1 MRDPLPTGPRG
12 SVLLTGASGFL
23 GAQVARR
30 LLACTDYTVY
40 ALVRAHDAASA
51 AHRLSRAWWD
61 WPELA
66 GAIGNRVQV
75 LAGDV
80 GQARLGLSEDDYAG
94 LVAALTH
101 IVHTAADLRVN
112 ASIAELRKTNLQGT
126 EHVLEL
132 AQAAQAD
139 HGLARYA
146 HVSTAYVAGGR
157 SGPVPEDAL
166 TDAYGFSCAYE
177 FSKYEG
183 ERRVQAAR
191 ADLPISVF
199 RPGMIVGDSSTGEIK
214 TFNTLYFP
222 LRLYLG
228 GQLPLMP
235 ASRTQRVNLVPVDY
249 VADAIVRLT
258 LAPEAA
264 GLNFH
269 LTAPYATLPPAGELV
284 AFVRGWAREQLGLR
298 LPRPVFLPLPQP
310 RGRYDPDAQPPR
322 EEGVL
327 AALRTL
333 LPYFNE
339 HLEFRRDNVDRL
351 LGPYALDWR
360 AFLPHLLT
368 YAVDAGFMHRS
379 ERTVHEQILYRLSST
394 NRPITYHDI
403 GGTQTVTRSGQEVRQ
418 DVLAAMAALKS
429 LGVAPGDRVA
439 IAGTNSTRYL
449 TLDVAIGML
458 GAVSVPVY
466 YTSPPADIDH
476 ILAASG
482 ARLLF
487 VGFNRVLE
495 RLGELRTDLPIISFC
510 GEPAAANA
518 ARESVTQNHRY
529 ARPELVEGR
538 RFDRLSDRSS
548 DTISACSARD
558 VMSWQSFLVLAG
570 QQPLDPKPQSPVGFG
585 DLATLRYT
593 SGTTGRPKGVMFR
606 HDGLRWMGETMA
618 ALLPWRARTRR
629 ARYLSFLPL
638 NHVVEGILVAYA
650 GYYIPQALDIY
661 YLEDFRQAQRYLPRV
676 KPTFFFSV
684 PRVFERAW
692 EVLEE
697 SGPGKFYLGLSA
709 GTLKNAIRPLLRWS
723 LLGKL
728 GLRGA
733 AQLAV
738 GSAVA
743 SEALLLNFRELGIE
757 IHNAYGLTEAPL
769 VTLNRAGANHIG
781 TVGNP
786 LPCTEVRIA
795 EDGEVLVRGPQVT
808 AGYFEADASSPVQD
822 GWLHT
827 GDLGRLTEDGYL
839 VLEGRKKELFKT
851 SYGKY
856 VQPAKVEALL
866 RDIPGIAEAM
876 LVGEGCPYCVALLW
890 IIDPDDAPSQA
901 AISQAMADLS
911 RGLSHPEQ
919 VKRWAV
925 LRNDLSIERGDL
937 TANLK
942 LKRQAVG
949 VRLHGLIE
957 ALYDGPPAAAGY
969 GGLSDSFLFAGE
981 AARD

>member
-1 MRDPLPTGPRG
+1 VRNPDPGAPNGA
-12 SVLLTGASGFL
+12 VLLTGASGFL

-40 ALVRAHDAASA
+40 ALVRADDKEAAA
-51 AHRLSRAWWD
+51 RRLARTWWD

-66 GAIGNRVQV
+66 RAIGDRVQV

-80 GQARLGLSEDDYAG
+80 AQPRLGLDGTTYAV
-94 LVAALTH
+94 LAAALSH
-101 IVHTAADLRVN
+101 IIHTAADLRVN
-112 ASIAELRKTNLQGT
+112 APIAELRRTNLQGT
-126 EHVLEL
+126 GYVLEL
-132 AQAAQAD
+132 AQAAHAD
-139 HGLARYA
+139 HGLARFA

-166 TDAYGFSCAYE
+166 TGAYGFSCAYE
-177 FSKYEG
+177 FSKFEG
-183 ERRVQAAR
+183 ERLVQAAR
-191 ADLPISVF
+191 QQPPFGDLRLPISVF
-199 RPGMIVGDSSTGEIK
+199 RPGMIVGDSRTGEIK

-222 LRLYLG
+222 LRLYLAG
-228 GQLPLMP
+228 RLPLVP
-235 ASRTQRVNLVPVDY
+235 AGRGQRVNLVPVDY

-258 LAPEAA
+258 LEPAAA

-269 LTAPYATLPPAGELV
+269 LTAPYASLPQAGEMV
-284 AFVRGWAREQLGLR
+284 EFVRGWAREALGLR
-298 LPRPVFLPLPQP
+298 LRRPMFVPLPSS
-310 RGRYDPDAQPPR
+310 RGRYDPAGHVPR
-322 EEGVL
+322 DEGML
-327 AALRTL
+327 AVLRTL

-339 HLEFRRDNVDRL
+339 RLEFRRDNVDRL
-351 LGPYALDWR
+351 LGPYTLDWR
-360 AFLPHLLT
+360 AFLPHLLA

-379 ERTVHEQILYRLSST
+379 ERTVHEQVLYRLGSSS
-394 NRPITYHDI
+394 RPVTYHDI
-403 GGTQTVTRSGQEVRQ
+403 RGDRIITRPASDVRQ
-418 DVLAAMAALKS
+418 DILQAMAALKS
-429 LGVAPGDRVA
+429 LGVGQGDRVA

-458 GAVSVPVY
+458 GAVSVPLY
-466 YTSPPADIDH
+466 YTSPPADVDH

-487 VGFNRVLE
+487 IGYPRLLE
-495 RLGELRTDLPIISFC
+495 RLGELRAELPIISFC
-510 GEPAAANA
+510 SDPPPVGL
-518 ARESVTQNHRY
+518 
-529 ARPELVEGR
+529 ARP
-538 RFDRLSDRSS
+538 
-548 DTISACSARD
+548 
-558 VMSWQSFLVLAG
+558 VMAWETFLALAG
-570 QQPLDPKPQSPVGFG
+570 GQELEQRPCSPAGFG

-606 HDGLRWMGETMA
+606 HAGVRWMGETMA
-618 ALLPWRARTRR
+618 ALLPWQARNRP

-638 NHVVEGILVAYA
+638 NHVTEGILTAYA
-650 GYYIPQALDIY
+650 GYYLPAGLDIY
-661 YLEDFRQAQRYLPRV
+661 FLDDFRRAERYLPIV

-684 PRVFERAW
+684 PRVFEKAW
-692 EVLEE
+692 EGLEE
-697 SGPGKFYLGLSA
+697 SRPGKFYLRLPSGP
-709 GTLKNAIRPLLRWS
+709 LKNVLRPLLRRS
-723 LLGKL
+723 ILGRL
-728 GLRGA
+728 GLRSA
-733 AQLAV
+733 AQLAI

-743 SEALLLNFRELGIE
+743 GESLLLNFRELGIE

-781 TVGNP
+781 TVGAP
-786 LPCTEVRIA
+786 LPCTDVRIA

-808 AGYFEADASSPVQD
+808 TGYFEADTPSPVQD

-827 GDLGRLTEDGYL
+827 GDLGRLTADGL

-866 RDIPGIAEAM
+866 RDIPGVAEAM
-876 LVGEGCPYCVALLW
+876 LVGEGRPFCVALLW
-890 IIDPDDAPSQA
+890 LAGAGRSLAPATIGQA
-901 AISQAMADLS
+901 IQQIS

-925 LRNDLSIERGDL
+925 LANDLSVERGDL

-942 LKRQAVG
+942 LKRGAVG
-949 VRLHGLIE
+949 ARLQGLIE
-957 ALYDGPPAAAGY
+957 ALYAEALPAAGP
-969 GGLSDSFLFAGE
+969 GGFGDAFLFAGA

>member
-1 MRDPLPTGPRG
+1 MTASGPATARG
-12 SVLLTGASGFL
+12 AVLLTGASGFL

-40 ALVRAHDAASA
+40 ALIRANDAANA
-51 AHRLSRAWWD
+51 AHRLSRTWWD

-66 GAIGNRVQV
+66 QAIGNRVEV
-75 LAGDV
+75 LVGDV
-80 GQARLGLSEDDYAG
+80 TQPRLGLGEDGYAG
-94 LVAALTH
+94 VVAGLTH
-101 IVHTAADLRVN
+101 IIHTAADLRVN
-112 ASIAELRKTNLQGT
+112 APIQELRRTNLQGT

-132 AQAAQAD
+132 AEAAQAD

-166 TDAYGFSCAYE
+166 TDEYGFSCAYE
-177 FSKYEG
+177 FSKFEG

-191 ADLPISVF
+191 DRLPVSVF
-199 RPGMIVGDSSTGEIK
+199 RPGMIVGDSRTGEIK

-222 LRLYLG
+222 LRLYLSG
-228 GQLPLMP
+228 RLPLMP
-235 ASRTQRVNLVPVDY
+235 ASRAQPINLVPVDY

-258 LAPEAA
+258 LEPEAA

-269 LTAPYATLPPAGELV
+269 LTAPYSTLPQAGELV
-284 AFVRGWAREQLGLR
+284 EFVRQWAREQHGLR
-298 LPRPVFLPLPQP
+298 LPRPVFLPLPLR
-310 RGRYDPDAQPPR
+310 RGRYDPTRRPSRD
-322 EEGVL
+322 EGLL
-327 AALRTL
+327 ASLLTL

-339 HLEFRRDNVDRL
+339 RLEFRRDNVDRL
-351 LGPYALDWR
+351 LGPYPHDWR
-360 AFLPHLLT
+360 EFLPHLLA

-379 ERTVHEQILYRLSST
+379 ERTVHEQILYRLASK

-403 GGTQTVTRSGQEVRQ
+403 RGDRIVTRSGQEVRQ
-418 DVLAAMAALKS
+418 DILAAMAALKS
-429 LGVAPGDRVA
+429 LGVVPGDRVA

-449 TLDVAIGML
+449 TLDVAIGMV
-458 GAVSVPVY
+458 GAVSVPLY
-466 YTSPPADIDH
+466 YTSPPADIDA

-487 VGFNRVLE
+487 IGFNRLLE
-495 RLGELRTDLPIISFC
+495 RLGELHSDVPVISFC
-510 GEPAAANA
+510 NEPAPAAAA
-518 ARESVTQNHRY
+518 AAAPAGL
-529 ARPELVEGR
+529 AR
-538 RFDRLSDRSS
+538 S
-548 DTISACSARD
+548 
-558 VMSWQSFLVLAG
+558 VMSWEAFLSLRDGSQSLG
-570 QQPLDPKPQSPVGFG
+570 RQQPLDPKPVSPAGFG

-606 HDGLRWMGETMA
+606 HDGVRWMGESLA
-618 ALLPWRARTRR
+618 SLLPWQARTRR

-650 GYYIPQALDIY
+650 GYYIPQALELY
-661 YLEDFRQAQRYLPRV
+661 YLDDFRQVQRYLPKV
-676 KPTFFFSV
+676 KPTFFFAV

-692 EVLEE
+692 EGLEE
-697 SGPGKFYLGLSA
+697 SRPGRFYLGRL
-709 GTLKNAIRPLLRWS
+709 GRPGLPGGPVKNIFRPLLRWS
-723 LLGKL
+723 FLGKL
-728 GLRGA
+728 GLRSA
-733 AQLAV
+733 AQLSV

-743 SEALLLNFRELGIE
+743 SEALLLNYRELGIE
-757 IHNAYGLTEAPL
+757 LHNNYGLTEAPL
-769 VTLNRAGANHIG
+769 VTLNRVGANHIG
-781 TVGNP
+781 TVGTP

-795 EDGEVLVRGPQVT
+795 EDGEVLVRGPQIT
-808 AGYFEADASSPVQD
+808 SGYFEQDVASPVQD

-839 VLEGRKKELFKT
+839 ILQGRKKELFKT

-856 VQPAKVEALL
+856 VQPAKIEALL
-866 RDIPGIAEAM
+866 RDIPGIAETM
-876 LVGEGCPYCVALLW
+876 LVGEGRPYCVALLW
-890 IIDPDDAPSQA
+890 IIDPDHAPTEA
-901 AISQAMADLS
+901 AIAEAMEDLS

-925 LRNDLSIERGDL
+925 LRNDLSTERGDL

-949 VRLHGLIE
+949 ARLQGLIE
-957 ALYDGPPAAAGY
+957 ALYADSPAAAAVLSKAEPGSLCDS
-969 GGLSDSFLFAGE
+969 GLYQGLLFAGE
-981 AARD
+981 AARN

>member
-1 MRDPLPTGPRG
+1 MPDALSTGPG
-12 SVLLTGASGFL
+12 GAVLLTGASGFL

-30 LLACTDYTVY
+30 LLASTDYPIY
-40 ALVRAHDAASA
+40 ALIRAADSASA
-51 AHRLSRAWWD
+51 AQRLARAWWD

-75 LAGDV
+75 LTGDV

-94 LVAALTH
+94 LAAGLTH

-112 ASIAELRKTNLQGT
+112 APIAELRKTNLQGT
-126 EHVLEL
+126 AHVLEL

-146 HVSTAYVAGGR
+146 HISTAYVAGGR

-177 FSKYEG
+177 FSKYEA
-183 ERRVQAAR
+183 ERLVQAAR

-199 RPGMIVGDSSTGEIK
+199 RPGMIVGDSATGEIK

-222 LRLYLG
+222 LRLYLTG
-228 GQLPLMP
+228 RLPLLP

-258 LAPEAA
+258 LKPEAA

-269 LTAPYATLPPAGELV
+269 LTAPHATLPQIGELV
-284 AFVRGWAREQLGLR
+284 AFVRAWAREQLGLR
-298 LPRPVFLPLPQP
+298 LPRPVFLPLPLP
-310 RGRYDPDAQPPR
+310 RGRYDASRPPAR
-322 EEGVL
+322 DEGTL

-351 LGPYALDWR
+351 LGPYPLDWR
-360 AFLPHLLT
+360 AFLPRLLA
-368 YAVDAGFMHRS
+368 YAVAAGFMHRS
-379 ERTVHEQILYRLSST
+379 ERTVHEQILYRLGNK
-394 NRPITYHDI
+394 NRPVTYHDI
-403 GGTQTVTRSGQEVRQ
+403 SGGSIVTRSGQEVRQ

-429 LGVAPGDRVA
+429 LGIGPGDRVA

-449 TLDVAIGML
+449 TLDVALGML

-495 RLGELRTDLPIISFC
+495 RRGELRSDAPVISFC
-510 GEPAAANA
+510 SDPAPVAAAA
-518 ARESVTQNHRY
+518 GARAGASWE
-529 ARPELVEGR
+529 AFLALGR
-538 RFDRLSDRSS
+538 
-548 DTISACSARD
+548 
-558 VMSWQSFLVLAG
+558 

-638 NHVVEGILVAYA
+638 NHVVEGILVAYT

-661 YLEDFRQAQRYLPRV
+661 FLEDFREAQRYLPQV

-692 EVLEE
+692 EGLEE
-697 SGPGKFYLGLSA
+697 SGPGKFYLGLTH
-709 GTLKNAIRPLLRWS
+709 GPVKNVLRPVLRWS

-728 GLRGA
+728 GLRRA
-733 AQLAV
+733 TQLAV
-738 GSAVA
+738 GSASA
-743 SEALLLNFRELGIE
+743 SEKMLLNFRELGIE
-757 IHNAYGLTEAPL
+757 LHNAYGLTEAPL
-769 VTLNRAGANHIG
+769 VTLNRDGANRIG
-781 TVGNP
+781 TVGAP
-786 LPCTEVRIA
+786 LPGTEVRLA

-808 AGYFEADASSPVQD
+808 AGYFEQDVPSPVQD

-827 GDLGRLTEDGYL
+827 GDLGRLTADGYL

-856 VQPAKVEALL
+856 VQPAKIEALL
-866 RDIPGIAEAM
+866 RDIPGIAETL
-876 LVGEGCPYCVALLW
+876 LVGEGRPYCVALLW
-890 IIDPDDAPSQA
+890 IIDPDDAPSEA
-901 AISQAMADLS
+901 AIGQAMADLS

-949 VRLHGLIE
+949 VRFQGLIE
-957 ALYDGPPAAAGY
+957 ALYDGTPAAAAV
-969 GGLSDSFLFAGE
+969 LSKAEPGRIYEGFLFAGE

>member
-1 MRDPLPTGPRG
+1 MDRSAASAPRG
-12 SVLLTGASGFL
+12 AALLTGATGFL

-30 LLACTDYTVY
+30 LLERTDCTVY
-40 ALVRAHDAASA
+40 ALIRAEDAAGAS
-51 AHRLSRAWWD
+51 HRLARAWWD
-61 WPELA
+61 WAELA
-66 GAIGNRVQV
+66 GAIGSRVQV
-75 LAGDV
+75 LVGDV
-80 GQARLGLSEDDYAG
+80 AQPRLGLDEDGYAG
-94 LVAALTH
+94 LVAGLTH

-112 ASIAELRKTNLQGT
+112 APIAELRKTNLQGT

-132 AQAAQAD
+132 AQAVQAD

-157 SGPVPEDAL
+157 SGSVPEDAL

-177 FSKYEG
+177 FSKFEG

-191 ADLPISVF
+191 DRLPVSVF
-199 RPGMIVGDSSTGEIK
+199 RPGMIVGDSRTGEIK

-222 LRLYLG
+222 LRLYLS
-228 GQLPLMP
+228 GQLPVMP
-235 ASRTQRVNLVPVDY
+235 ASRAQPINLVPVDY

-258 LAPEAA
+258 LEPGAA

-269 LTAPYATLPPAGELV
+269 LTAPYSTLPRAGETV
-284 AFVRGWAREQLGLR
+284 EFVRQWAREQLGLR
-298 LPRPVFLPLPQP
+298 RPRPLFLPLPLP
-310 RGRYDPDAQPPR
+310 RGRYDPAGRPPR
-322 EEGVL
+322 DEGVL
-327 AALRTL
+327 ASLRTL

-339 HLEFRRDNVDRL
+339 HLEFQRDNVDRL
-351 LGPYALDWR
+351 LGPYPHDWR
-360 AFLPHLLT
+360 EFLPHLLA

-379 ERTVHEQILYRLSST
+379 ERTVHEQILYRLGNK
-394 NRPITYHDI
+394 NRPVTYHDI
-403 GGTQTVTRSGQEVRQ
+403 SGGRTVTRSGQEVRQ
-418 DVLAAMAALKS
+418 DVLVAMAALKS
-429 LGVAPGDRVA
+429 LGIAPGDRVA

-449 TLDVAIGML
+449 TLDAAIGML

-466 YTSPPADIDH
+466 YTSPPAEIDH

-487 VGFNRVLE
+487 VGFSRLLE
-495 RLGELRTDLPIISFC
+495 RLGELRSDVPIISFC
-510 GEPAAANA
+510 NDPAPAAAAAVA
-518 ARESVTQNHRY
+518 AR
-529 ARPELVEGR
+529 P
-538 RFDRLSDRSS
+538 
-548 DTISACSARD
+548 
-558 VMSWQSFLVLAG
+558 VMSWEAFLALG
-570 QQPLDPKPQSPVGFG
+570 RQQPLDPKPRSPASFG

-606 HDGLRWMGETMA
+606 HDGLRWMGESLA
-618 ALLPWRARTRR
+618 SLLPWQARTHR

-650 GYYIPQALDIY
+650 GYYIPEPLDIY
-661 YLEDFRQAQRYLPRV
+661 YLDDFRQAQRYLPQV
-676 KPTFFFSV
+676 KPTVFFSV
-684 PRVFERAW
+684 PRVFEKAW
-692 EVLEE
+692 EGLEE
-697 SGPGKFYLGLSA
+697 SRPGKLYLGMA
-709 GTLKNAIRPLLRWS
+709 KGPLKNALRPLLRWS
-723 LLGKL
+723 LLSKL
-728 GLRGA
+728 GLRAA
-733 AQLAV
+733 AQLMV

-743 SEALLLNFRELGIE
+743 SEALLLNYRELGIE
-757 IHNAYGLTEAPL
+757 LHNAYGLTEAPL

-786 LPCTEVRIA
+786 LPRTEVRIA
-795 EDGEVLVRGPQVT
+795 EDGEVLVRGPQIT
-808 AGYFEADASSPVQD
+808 AGYFEQDVASPVQD

-839 VLEGRKKELFKT
+839 ILEGRKKELFKT

-856 VQPAKVEALL
+856 VQPAKVETLL
-866 RDIPGIAEAM
+866 RDIPGIAETM
-876 LVGEGCPYCVALLW
+876 LVGEGRPYCVALLW
-890 IIDPDDAPSQA
+890 IIDPDHAPSEA

-949 VRLHGLIE
+949 VRLQGLIE
-957 ALYDGPPAAAGY
+957 ALYDESPAGAAPGS
-969 GGLSDSFLFAGE
+969 LCDSFLFAG
-981 AARD
+981 AAATRN

>member
-1 MRDPLPTGPRG
+1 MDRSTAGPPSSTPG
-12 SVLLTGASGFL
+12 AVLLTGATGFL

-30 LLACTDYTVY
+30 LLACADYTVY
-40 ALVRAHDAASA
+40 ALIRADNPASA
-51 AHRLSRAWWD
+51 VHRLSRAWWD

-75 LAGDV
+75 LVGDV
-80 GQARLGLSEDDYAG
+80 AQPRLGLDEDGYAG
-94 LVAALTH
+94 LAAGLTH
-101 IVHTAADLRVN
+101 IIHTAADLRVN
-112 ASIAELRKTNLQGT
+112 APIAELRRTNLQGT
-126 EHVLEL
+126 EHVLAL

-157 SGPVPEDAL
+157 TGPVPEDAL

-183 ERRVQAAR
+183 ERLVQAAR

-199 RPGMIVGDSSTGEIK
+199 RPGMIVGDSATGEIK

-269 LTAPYATLPPAGELV
+269 LTAPYAILPQIGELV
-284 AFVRGWAREQLGLR
+284 AFVRTWAREQLGLR
-298 LPRPVFLPLPQP
+298 LPRPVFLPLPLP
-310 RGRYDPDAQPPR
+310 RGRYDPDAPPPR

-351 LGPYALDWR
+351 LGSYALDWR
-360 AFLPHLLT
+360 DFVPHLLA

-403 GGTQTVTRSGQEVRQ
+403 GGSGIVTRSGQEVRQ

-429 LGVAPGDRVA
+429 LGIGPGDRVA

-495 RLGELRTDLPIISFC
+495 RLGELHSDARVISFC
-510 GEPAAANA
+510 SDSAPATSAAAA
-518 ARESVTQNHRY
+518 A
-529 ARPELVEGR
+529 AADAWP
-538 RFDRLSDRSS
+538 
-548 DTISACSARD
+548 
-558 VMSWQSFLVLAG
+558 VMTWEAFLALG
-570 QQPLDPKPQSPVGFG
+570 SQQPLDPKPRSPVGFG

-618 ALLPWRARTRR
+618 ALLPWQARTRR

-650 GYYIPQALDIY
+650 GYYIPQTLDIY
-661 YLEDFRQAQRYLPRV
+661 YLEDFRQAQRYLPQV

-692 EVLEE
+692 EGLEE
-697 SGPGKFYLGLSA
+697 SRPGKSYLSLTH
-709 GTLKNAIRPLLRWS
+709 GTAKRVLRPLLRWS

-733 AQLAV
+733 TQLAV
-738 GSAVA
+738 GSAAA
-743 SEALLLNFRELGIE
+743 SEKMLLNFRELGIE

-769 VTLNRAGANHIG
+769 VTFNREGANHIG

-786 LPCTEVRIA
+786 LPRTEVRLA

-808 AGYFEADASSPVQD
+808 AGYFEQDAPSPVQD

-827 GDLGRLTEDGYL
+827 GDLGRLTDDGYL

-856 VQPAKVEALL
+856 VQPAKIEALL
-866 RDIPGIAEAM
+866 RDIPGIAETM
-876 LVGEGCPYCVALLW
+876 LVGEGRPYCVALLW
-890 IIDPDDAPSQA
+890 IIDPDDAPSEA
-901 AISQAMADLS
+901 AISQGMADLS

-949 VRLHGLIE
+949 VRLQGLIE
-957 ALYDGPPAAAGY
+957 ALYDGSPGDAAV
-969 GGLSDSFLFAGE
+969 LSKAEPGSLCDGFLFAGE

>member
-1 MRDPLPTGPRG
+1 MRDPLPAGPRG
-12 SVLLTGASGFL
+12 AILLTGASGFL

-30 LLACTDYTVY
+30 LLASTDYTVY
-40 ALVRAHDAASA
+40 ALIRAEDVESAS
-51 AHRLSRAWWD
+51 HRLSRAWWD

-75 LAGDV
+75 LVGDV
-80 GQARLGLSEDDYAG
+80 TQPRLGLGEDGWAG
-94 LVAALTH
+94 LVAAVTH
-101 IVHTAADLRVN
+101 IIHTAADLRVN
-112 ASIAELRKTNLQGT
+112 APIAELRKTNVQGT
-126 EHVLEL
+126 GHVLEL
-132 AQAAQAD
+132 AQAAHAD
-139 HGLARYA
+139 HGLARYS
-146 HVSTAYVAGGR
+146 HVSSAYVAGGR
-157 SGPVPEDAL
+157 TGPVPEDAL
-166 TDAYGFSCAYE
+166 TGEYGFSCAYE

-183 ERRVQAAR
+183 ERLVQAAR
-191 ADLPISVF
+191 DRLPISVL
-199 RPGMIVGDSSTGEIK
+199 RPGMIVGDSHTGEIK

-222 LRLYLG
+222 LRLYLAG
-228 GQLPLMP
+228 RLPLMP
-235 ASRTQRVNLVPVDY
+235 AGRTQRVNLVPVDY
-249 VADAIVRLT
+249 VAGAIARLT
-258 LAPEAA
+258 LEPEAA

-269 LTAPYATLPPAGELV
+269 LTAPHAALPQAGELV
-284 AFVRGWAREQLGLR
+284 ELVRGWAREQLGLR
-298 LPRPVFLPLPQP
+298 LARPVFLPLPLP
-310 RGRYDPDAQPPR
+310 RGRYDPAGRPPR
-322 EEGVL
+322 DE

-351 LGPYALDWR
+351 LGQYPLDWR
-360 AFLPHLLT
+360 EFLPHLLA
-368 YAVDAGFMHRS
+368 YAIDAGFMHRS
-379 ERTVHEQILYRLSST
+379 ERTVHEQILYRLASK

-403 GGTQTVTRSGQEVRQ
+403 GGGGIVTRSGHEVRQ
-418 DVLAAMAALKS
+418 DVLVAMAALRS

-458 GAVSVPVY
+458 GAVSVPLY

-495 RLGELRTDLPIISFC
+495 RLGELHTDVPVISFC
-510 GEPAAANA
+510 SDSSALASASASAAAG
-518 ARESVTQNHRY
+518 T
-529 ARPELVEGR
+529 RPVMTWEAFLALGR
-538 RFDRLSDRSS
+538 H
-548 DTISACSARD
+548 
-558 VMSWQSFLVLAG
+558 G
-570 QQPLDPKPQSPVGFG
+570 PLDPRPQSPAGFG

-606 HDGLRWMGETMA
+606 HAGVRWMGETLA
-618 ALLPWRARTRR
+618 SLLPWQARTRR

-650 GYYIPQALDIY
+650 GYYIPEPLDIY
-661 YLEDFRQAQRYLPRV
+661 YLEDFRQAQKYLPQV

-684 PRVFERAW
+684 PRVFEKAW
-692 EVLEE
+692 EGLEE
-697 SGPGKFYLGLSA
+697 SRPGKLYLGLTPGPTKSV
-709 GTLKNAIRPLLRWS
+709 LRPLLRWS

-728 GLRGA
+728 GLRA
-733 AQLAV
+733 ASQLTV

-743 SEALLLNFRELGIE
+743 SENLLLNFRGLAIE

-781 TVGNP
+781 TVGAP

-808 AGYFEADASSPVQD
+808 AGYFEADAASPVRG
-822 GWLHT
+822 GWLYT
-827 GDLGRLTEDGYL
+827 GDLGRLTEDGSL

-876 LVGEGCPYCVALLW
+876 LVGEGRPYCVALLW
-890 IIDPDDAPSQA
+890 IIDPDHAPSAA

-911 RGLSHPEQ
+911 RRLSHPEQ

-942 LKRQAVG
+942 LKRQAIG
-949 VRLHGLIE
+949 VRLQGLIE
-957 ALYDGPPAAAGY
+957 ALYADTPAAAAVLSKAQPGSRGDSGPCE
-969 GGLSDSFLFAGE
+969 GGPYDSGLCEGGPCEGLLFAGE

>member
-1 MRDPLPTGPRG
+1 MMNG
-12 SVLLTGASGFL
+12 SAGRASSAAPGDVLLTGASGFL

-30 LLACTDYTVY
+30 LLARTDYTVC
-40 ALVRAHDAASA
+40 ALVRAEDVESAS
-51 AHRLSRAWWD
+51 HRLSRAWWD

-75 LAGDV
+75 LVGDV
-80 GQARLGLSEDDYAG
+80 AQPRLGLSEDGYAG
-94 LVAALTH
+94 LVAGVTH
-101 IVHTAADLRVN
+101 IIHTAADLRVN
-112 ASIAELRKTNLQGT
+112 APIAELRKTNLLGT

-132 AQAAQAD
+132 AQAAHAN
-139 HGLARYA
+139 HGLARFS

-157 SGPVPEDAL
+157 TGPVPEDAL
-166 TDAYGFSCAYE
+166 TDAHGFSCAYE
-177 FSKYEG
+177 FSKLEG
-183 ERRVQAAR
+183 ERLVQAAR
-191 ADLPISVF
+191 PDLPISVF
-199 RPGMIVGDSSTGEIK
+199 RPGMIVGDSATGEIK
-214 TFNTLYFP
+214 TFNTFYFP
-222 LRLYLG
+222 LRLYLEG
-228 GQLPLMP
+228 RLRLVP
-235 ASRTQRVNLVPVDY
+235 ASRTQPVNVVPVDY

-258 LAPEAA
+258 LVPEAA

-269 LTAPYATLPPAGELV
+269 LTAPYSTLPRAGELV
-284 AFVRGWAREQLGLR
+284 EFVRQWAREQLGLQR
-298 LPRPVFLPLPQP
+298 PRPVFLPLPLP
-310 RGRYDPDAQPPR
+310 RGRYDPGAQPPR
-322 EEGVL
+322 EEGGHRTADGL

-339 HLEFRRDNVDRL
+339 RLEFRRDNADRL
-351 LGPYALDWR
+351 LGPYPLDWR
-360 AFLPHLLT
+360 DFLPRLLT

-379 ERTVHEQILYRLSST
+379 ERTVHEQILYRLASE

-403 GGTQTVTRSGQEVRQ
+403 PADAIGPDRIGRDRIVTRSGQEVRQ
-418 DVLAAMAALKS
+418 DVLVAMAALKS
-429 LGVAPGDRVA
+429 LGVVPGDRVA

-476 ILAASG
+476 ILTASG

-495 RLGELRTDLPIISFC
+495 RLGELRSDVPVISFC
-510 GEPAAANA
+510 IGTAPTSAAA
-518 ARESVTQNHRY
+518 
-529 ARPELVEGR
+529 ARPVMTWEAFLSLGR
-538 RFDRLSDRSS
+538 
-548 DTISACSARD
+548 
-558 VMSWQSFLVLAG
+558 
-570 QQPLDPKPQSPVGFG
+570 QQPLDPRPISPAGFG

-650 GYYIPQALDIY
+650 GYYIPQRLDIY
-661 YLEDFRQAQRYLPRV
+661 FLEDFRQAQRYLPQV

-692 EVLEE
+692 EGLEE
-697 SGPGKFYLGLSA
+697 SRPGKFYLGLTR
-709 GTLKNAIRPLLRWS
+709 GPVKNALRPLLRWS

-733 AQLAV
+733 TQLAV

-743 SEALLLNFRELGIE
+743 SEKMLLNYRELGIE

-786 LPCTEVRIA
+786 LPRTEVRIA

-808 AGYFEADASSPVQD
+808 AGYFEADAPSPVQD

-839 VLEGRKKELFKT
+839 ILEGRKKELFKT

-866 RDIPGIAEAM
+866 RDIPGIAETM
-876 LVGEGCPYCVALLW
+876 LVGEGRPYCAALLW
-890 IIDPDDAPSQA
+890 IIDPDHAPSEA
-901 AISQAMADLS
+901 AISQAMEVLS

-949 VRLHGLIE
+949 IRLQGLIE
-957 ALYDGPPAAAGY
+957 AIYDRSPVDTAPGS
-969 GGLSDSFLFAGE
+969 LCESFLFAGE

>member
-1 MRDPLPTGPRG
+1 MGDLLPAGPRG
-12 SVLLTGASGFL
+12 MVLLTGASGFL

-30 LLACTDYTVY
+30 LLACTDYTVC
-40 ALVRAHDAASA
+40 ALIRAEDPAGA

-66 GAIGNRVQV
+66 GAIGRRVQV

-80 GQARLGLSEDDYAG
+80 GQVRLGLSEDDYAG
-94 LVAALTH
+94 LVAGLTH

-112 ASIAELRKTNLQGT
+112 APIAELRKTNLQGT
-126 EHVLEL
+126 GHVLEL

-166 TDAYGFSCAYE
+166 TDAHGFSCAYE

-183 ERRVQAAR
+183 ERLVQAAR
-191 ADLPISVF
+191 DRLPISVF
-199 RPGMIVGDSSTGEIK
+199 RPGMIVGDSATGEIK

-222 LRLYLG
+222 LRLYLEG
-228 GQLPLMP
+228 RLPLMP
-235 ASRTQRVNLVPVDY
+235 AGRAQRVNLVPVDY

-269 LTAPYATLPPAGELV
+269 LTAPYATLPQTGELV
-284 AFVRGWAREQLGLR
+284 AFVRTWAWEQLGLR
-298 LPRPVFLPLPQP
+298 LPRPAFLPLPLP
-310 RGRYDPDAQPPR
+310 RGRYDPARPAPR
-322 EEGVL
+322 DQGML
-327 AALRTL
+327 ASLRTL

-339 HLEFRRDNVDRL
+339 RLEFRRDNVDRL

-360 AFLPHLLT
+360 AFLPQLLA

-379 ERTVHEQILYRLSST
+379 ERTVHEQILYRLSSK

-403 GGTQTVTRSGQEVRQ
+403 RGDRIVARSGQEVRL

-429 LGVAPGDRVA
+429 LGIGPGDRVA

-495 RLGELRTDLPIISFC
+495 RLGELHSDAPVISFC
-510 GEPAAANA
+510 SDLTPVASAAAD
-518 ARESVTQNHRY
+518 
-529 ARPELVEGR
+529 ARPVMAWDAFLALGR
-538 RFDRLSDRSS
+538 
-548 DTISACSARD
+548 
-558 VMSWQSFLVLAG
+558 
-570 QQPLDPKPQSPVGFG
+570 QQPPDPKPQSPVGFG

-618 ALLPWRARTRR
+618 ALLPWRSRTRP

-661 YLEDFRQAQRYLPRV
+661 FLEDFRQAQRYLPQV

-692 EVLEE
+692 EGLEE
-697 SGPGKFYLGLSA
+697 SGPGKFYLGLST
-709 GTLKNAIRPLLRWS
+709 GTLKNALRPLLRWS

-733 AQLAV
+733 SQLAI

-743 SEALLLNFRELGIE
+743 SEKLLLNFRELGIE
-757 IHNAYGLTEAPL
+757 LHNAYGLTEAPL
-769 VTLNRAGANHIG
+769 VTLNRAGANRIG
-781 TVGNP
+781 TVGAP
-786 LPCTEVRIA
+786 LPATEVRLA

-808 AGYFEADASSPVQD
+808 AGYFEADAPSPIQD

-827 GDLGRLTEDGYL
+827 GDLGRLTADGYL

-856 VQPAKVEALL
+856 VQPAKIEALL
-866 RDIPGIAEAM
+866 RDIPGIAETL
-876 LVGEGCPYCVALLW
+876 LVGEGRPYCVALLW

-901 AISQAMADLS
+901 AISQAMADLG

-949 VRLHGLIE
+949 GRLQGLIE
-957 ALYDGPPAAAGY
+957 ALYDGSPAGAAVLNNATPGSLCE
-969 GGLSDSFLFAGE
+969 GFLFAGE

>member
-1 MRDPLPTGPRG
+1 MRDPLPIGPRG
-12 SVLLTGASGFL
+12 AVLLTGASGFL

-30 LLACTDYTVY
+30 LLACTDYTIYV
-40 ALVRAHDAASA
+40 LIRAADSTSA
-51 AHRLSRAWWD
+51 AHRLSRTWWD

-80 GQARLGLSEDDYAG
+80 AQPRLGLDEDDYAG
-94 LVAALTH
+94 LVAGLTH

-112 ASIAELRKTNLQGT
+112 APIAELRKTNLLGT
-126 EHVLEL
+126 EHVVAL

-139 HGLARYA
+139 HGLARYS

-157 SGPVPEDAL
+157 IGPVPEDAL

-191 ADLPISVF
+191 DRLPISVF
-199 RPGMIVGDSSTGEIK
+199 RPGMIVGDSATGEIK

-269 LTAPYATLPPAGELV
+269 LTAPYATLPQIGELV
-284 AFVRGWAREQLGLR
+284 AFVRAWAREQLGLR
-298 LPRPVFLPLPQP
+298 LPRPVFLPLPLP
-310 RGRYDPDAQPPR
+310 RGRYDPDAPPPR

-360 AFLPHLLT
+360 AFLPHLLA

-379 ERTVHEQILYRLSST
+379 ERTVHEQILYRLGNKS
-394 NRPITYHDI
+394 RPVTYHDI
-403 GGTQTVTRSGQEVRQ
+403 SGGRTVTRRGPEVRQ
-418 DVLAAMAALKS
+418 DILAAMAALKS
-429 LGVAPGDRVA
+429 LGIGPGDRVA

-449 TLDVAIGML
+449 TLEVAIGML

-487 VGFNRVLE
+487 LGFSKLLE
-495 RLGELRTDLPIISFC
+495 RLGEIQADLPVISF
-510 GEPAAANA
+510 GSEPAATAP
-518 ARESVTQNHRY
+518 
-529 ARPELVEGR
+529 ARPVLTWE
-538 RFDRLSDRSS
+538 
-548 DTISACSARD
+548 A
-558 VMSWQSFLVLAG
+558 FLALG
-570 QQPLDPKPQSPVGFG
+570 SREPLDPKPQSPVGFG

-661 YLEDFRQAQRYLPRV
+661 YLEDFRQAPRYLPRV

-692 EVLEE
+692 EGLEE
-697 SGPGKFYLGLSA
+697 SGPGKFYLGLA
-709 GTLKNAIRPLLRWS
+709 PGPVKNALRPLLRWS

-728 GLRGA
+728 GLRA
-733 AQLAV
+733 ASQLAI

-743 SEALLLNFRELGIE
+743 SEKLLLNFRELGIE
-757 IHNAYGLTEAPL
+757 LHNAYGLTEAPL
-769 VTLNRAGANHIG
+769 VTLNREGANRIG
-781 TVGNP
+781 TVGSP
-786 LPCTEVRIA
+786 LPATEVRLA
-795 EDGEVLVRGPQVT
+795 EDREVLVRGPQIT
-808 AGYFEADASSPVQD
+808 AGYFEADAPSPVQN

-856 VQPAKVEALL
+856 VQPAKIEALL
-866 RDIPGIAEAM
+866 RDIPGIAETL
-876 LVGEGCPYCVALLW
+876 LVGEGRPYCVALLW
-890 IIDPDDAPSQA
+890 IIDPNDAPSEA
-901 AISQAMADLS
+901 AISQAMAELS

-949 VRLHGLIE
+949 VRLQGLIE
-957 ALYDGPPAAAGY
+957 ALYDGSPADAAV
-969 GGLSDSFLFAGE
+969 LSKAEPGSLCDSFLFAGE

>member
-12 SVLLTGASGFL
+12 AVLLTGASGFL

-30 LLACTDYTVY
+30 LLACTDYTIY
-40 ALVRAHDAASA
+40 ALIRAADSTSA

-94 LVAALTH
+94 LVAGLTH

-112 ASIAELRKTNLQGT
+112 APIAELRKTNLQGT

-157 SGPVPEDAL
+157 TGPVPEDAL

-183 ERRVQAAR
+183 ERLVQAAR

-199 RPGMIVGDSSTGEIK
+199 RPGMIVGDSATGEIK

-222 LRLYLG
+222 LRLYLDG
-228 GQLPLMP
+228 RLPLMP

-269 LTAPYATLPPAGELV
+269 LTAPYATLPQIGELV
-284 AFVRGWAREQLGLR
+284 AFVRALGTGATWPPAPPAGLSAAATAEGPLR
-298 LPRPVFLPLPQP
+298 SR
-310 RGRYDPDAQPPR
+310 RGRRHGRRASWLPCAR
-322 EEGVL
+322 SS
-327 AALRTL
+327 RTSTSTWSSGGTTSTACWGL
-333 LPYFNE
+333 IRSIGANSCPIF
-339 HLEFRRDNVDRL
+339 
-351 LGPYALDWR
+351 W
-360 AFLPHLLT
+360 LT
-368 YAVDAGFMHRS
+368 PSMRVSCTAPSARCTS
-379 ERTVHEQILYRLSST
+379 RSST
-394 NRPITYHDI
+394 AWAARTGRSPTTTSAASGI
-403 GGTQTVTRSGQEVRQ
+403 VTRSGQEVRQ

-429 LGVAPGDRVA
+429 LGIGPGDRVA

-495 RLGELRTDLPIISFC
+495 RLGELRSDAPVISF
-510 GEPAAANA
+510 GSDPAPAAAAPA
-518 ARESVTQNHRY
+518 AAG
-529 ARPELVEGR
+529 ARPVMAWEAFLALGR
-538 RFDRLSDRSS
+538 
-548 DTISACSARD
+548 
-558 VMSWQSFLVLAG
+558 

-661 YLEDFRQAQRYLPRV
+661 FLEDFRQAQRYLPQV

-692 EVLEE
+692 EGLEE
-697 SGPGKFYLGLSA
+697 SRPGKFYLGLTA
-709 GTLKNAIRPLLRWS
+709 GPVKNALRPLLRWS

-728 GLRGA
+728 GLRAAHPAGHRLCCRQREAAAEFPRAGDRAPQRLRPHRGAPGHPQPRRRQPHRHGRRPAARNRGAPRRGRRGAGPGA
-733 AQLAV
+733 A
-738 GSAVA
+738 GHRR
-743 SEALLLNFRELGIE
+743 LLRG
-757 IHNAYGLTEAPL
+757 G
-769 VTLNRAGANHIG
+769 RAFA
-781 TVGNP
+781 
-786 LPCTEVRIA
+786 
-795 EDGEVLVRGPQVT
+795 GP
-808 AGYFEADASSPVQD
+808 
-822 GWLHT
+822 
-827 GDLGRLTEDGYL
+827 GRLAAH
-839 VLEGRKKELFKT
+839 GRPGTPDRRTATWSWRAARRSCSRPRTASMSSRPRSRRCCAT
-851 SYGKY
+851 S
-856 VQPAKVEALL
+856 PASPRPCWWA
-866 RDIPGIAEAM
+866 RAARTAWRCCGSSTRTTPRAE
-876 LVGEGCPYCVALLW
+876 
-890 IIDPDDAPSQA
+890 A
-901 AISQAMADLS
+901 AISQAMAELS

-949 VRLHGLIE
+949 VRLQGLIE
-957 ALYDGPPAAAGY
+957 ALYDGSPADAAV
-969 GGLSDSFLFAGE
+969 LSKAEPGSLCDSFLFAGE